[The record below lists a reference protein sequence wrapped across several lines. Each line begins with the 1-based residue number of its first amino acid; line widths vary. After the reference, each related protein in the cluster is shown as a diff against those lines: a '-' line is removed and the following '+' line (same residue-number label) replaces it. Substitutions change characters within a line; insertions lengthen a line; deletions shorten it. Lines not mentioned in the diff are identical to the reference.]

1 MPRVLCATVLV
12 AVLSAAGCGGSDY
25 SGKVDVP
32 KGYSTER
39 ADSVSFVR
47 PAEFRG
53 QGLETA
59 KGLKLTRFG
68 DPAAKGQGAFVSVS
82 TLPGAGARFDTLVSD
97 SRSVIESTNGKVKLH
112 EVDVPG
118 ATRAYRSEIE
128 APKQAGTPS
137 AVHSQQLQVL
147 LRDGTYVSLTAGTTD
162 DDDSVDVDAVL
173 GSFRVKGA

>member
-1 MPRVLCATVLV
+1 MPRLLFATL
-12 AVLSAAGCGGSDY
+12 LLLLAAGCGGNDY
-25 SGKVDVP
+25 SGTVDVP

-47 PAEFRG
+47 PAAFRG

-59 KGLKLTRFG
+59 KGLKFTRFG
-68 DPAAKGQGAFVSVS
+68 DPQAKGQGAFVSVS

-97 SRSVIESTNGKVKLH
+97 SRSVIASTNGKVKLH
-112 EVDVPG
+112 EVEVPG

-128 APKQAGTPS
+128 APEQAGTPS

-173 GSFRVKGA
+173 GSFRIKGA

>member
-1 MPRVLCATVLV
+1 MPRLLFALVV
-12 AVLSAAGCGGSDY
+12 AVLLAAGCGGHDY

-32 KGYSTER
+32 EGYSTER
-39 ADSVSFVR
+39 SDSVSFVR
-47 PAEFRG
+47 PAAFRG

-68 DPAAKGQGAFVSVS
+68 DPEAKGQGAFVSVS
-82 TLPGAGARFDTLVSD
+82 TLPGAGARFDTLISD
-97 SRSVIESTNGKVKLH
+97 SRSVIRSTDGKVKLH
-112 EVDVPG
+112 EVEVPG

-173 GSFRVKGA
+173 GSFRVAGA

>member
-1 MPRVLCATVLV
+1 MPRLLFATLLL
-12 AVLSAAGCGGSDY
+12 AVLLAACGGNDY
-25 SGKVDVP
+25 SGRVDVP

-47 PAEFRG
+47 PAAFRG
-53 QGLETA
+53 QSLETA

-68 DPAAKGQGAFVSVS
+68 DPQAKGQGAFVSVS

-97 SRSVIESTNGKVKLH
+97 SRSVIRSTNGKVKLH
-112 EVDVPG
+112 EVEVPG

-128 APKQAGTPS
+128 APQQAGTPS

>member
-1 MPRVLCATVLV
+1 MPRLLCATLLL
-12 AVLSAAGCGGSDY
+12 AVLLAACGGHDY
-25 SGKVDVP
+25 TGKVDVP
-32 KGYSTER
+32 EGYSTER

-47 PAEFRG
+47 PAAFRG

-68 DPAAKGQGAFVSVS
+68 DPAVKGQGAFVSVS

-97 SRSVIESTNGKVKLH
+97 SRSVIASTNGKVKLH

-128 APKQAGTPS
+128 APQQAGRAS

-162 DDDSVDVDAVL
+162 ADDSVDVDAVL
-173 GSFRVKGA
+173 GSFRIAGA

>member
-1 MPRVLCATVLV
+1 MPRLFFAMVVVAVLV
-12 AVLSAAGCGGSDY
+12 AVGCGRHDY

-47 PAEFRG
+47 PAAFRG
-53 QGLETA
+53 QGLQT
-59 KGLKLTRFG
+59 
-68 DPAAKGQGAFVSVS
+68 AKGQGAFVSVS
-82 TLPGAGARFDTLVSD
+82 TLPGAGARFDTLISD
-97 SRSVIESTNGKVKLH
+97 SRSVIQSTNGKVKLH

-173 GSFRVKGA
+173 GSFRVAGA

>member
-1 MPRVLCATVLV
+1 MPRPLF
-12 AVLSAAGCGGSDY
+12 AAFLLALLFAACGGHDY

-32 KGYSTER
+32 KGYSSQR
-39 ADSVSFVR
+39 ADGVSFVR
-47 PAEFRG
+47 PAGFRG

-59 KGLKLTRFG
+59 KGLKLTRYG
-68 DPAAKGQGAFVSVS
+68 DPAAKGRGAFVSVS

-97 SRSVIESTNGKVKLH
+97 SRSVIASRNGKVKLH
-112 EVDVPG
+112 EVEVPG

-173 GSFRVKGA
+173 GSFRVEGA

>member
-1 MPRVLCATVLV
+1 MPRLLPALLI
-12 AVLSAAGCGGSDY
+12 AVLLAAGCGGHDY
-25 SGKVDVP
+25 SGTVDVP

-47 PAEFRG
+47 PAGFRG

-59 KGLKLTRFG
+59 KGLKLTRYG

-97 SRSVIESTNGKVKLH
+97 SRAVIRSTNGKVKLH
-112 EVDVPG
+112 KVDVPG
-118 ATRAYRSEIE
+118 ATRAYRSDIE
-128 APKQAGTPS
+128 APK
-137 AVHSQQLQVL
+137 VHSQQLQVL

-162 DDDSVDVDAVL
+162 DDDAVDVDAVL
-173 GSFRVKGA
+173 GSFRVNGG

>member
-1 MPRVLCATVLV
+1 MPRLLFATLLL
-12 AVLSAAGCGGSDY
+12 AVLLSACGGHGY

-47 PAEFRG
+47 PAGFRG

-59 KGLKLTRFG
+59 KGLKLTRYG
-68 DPAAKGQGAFVSVS
+68 DPAAKGQGAFVSIS
-82 TLPGAGARFDTLVSD
+82 TLPGASARFDTLVSD
-97 SRSVIESTNGKVKLH
+97 SRSVIASTNGKVKLH
-112 EVDVPG
+112 EVKVPG
-118 ATRAYRSEIE
+118 TTRAYRSEIE
-128 APKQAGTPS
+128 APKQAGRPS

-162 DDDSVDVDAVL
+162 DDDSVDADAVV
-173 GSFRVKGA
+173 GSFRVAGA

>member
-1 MPRVLCATVLV
+1 MPRLLLATLLL
-12 AVLSAAGCGGSDY
+12 AVLFAACGGHDY

-32 KGYSTER
+32 KGYSSQR
-39 ADSVSFVR
+39 ADGVSFVR
-47 PAEFRG
+47 PARFRG

-59 KGLKLTRFG
+59 KGLKLTRYG
-68 DPAAKGQGAFVSVS
+68 DPAAKGRGAFVSVS

-97 SRSVIESTNGKVKLH
+97 SRSVIASTNGKVKLH
-112 EVDVPG
+112 EVKVPG

-128 APKQAGTPS
+128 APKQAGRPS

-173 GSFRVKGA
+173 GSFRVEGP